1 MLLPQGKERGAV
13 AEGLEVASCDPSR
26 PQPRVPL
33 RPQRLEEAVTTQLAR
48 LARRGTAK
56 DRDVRRLSAVTA
68 RLGAGARVG

>member
-1 MLLPQGKERGAV
+1 RVGVGVRVRVRVRDGV
-13 AEGLEVASCDPSR
+13 R
-26 PQPRVPL
+26 NRVPL